1 MPSAAHRSRAPSA
14 ARTELTAISI
24 SLELSQSKGLITSLT
39 PKSGGKMSRFIVA
52 ASDIAG
58 LLARFAKLQR
68 KADARAR
75 KRFGIVLIQE
85 AGLDGFWLHREGCH
99 TSLSRRP
106 FASRFVVRAKVMQR
120 ARPRFVDRLPIW
132 RDEMAQK
139 GAGGNPGAVTKKGGD
154 GATGSTGTGRGGGK
168 KGNSG
173 KKG

>member
-75 KRFGIVLIQE
+75 KRFGFVLIQE

-106 FASRFVVRAKVMQR
+106 FASRFVVRAKSCNVLDR
-120 ARPRFVDRLPIW
+120 ASLTGYQYGETRWLRKARV
-132 RDEMAQK
+132 ET
-139 GAGGNPGAVTKKGGD
+139 PG
-154 GATGSTGTGRGGGK
+154 R
-168 KGNSG
+168 
-173 KKG
+173 